1 MNLVTIHQEFIE
13 GAIIIGAAA
22 KNLKRTYTTPSVV
35 HNKTLFL
42 C

>member
-22 KNLKRTYTTPSVV
+22 KHLKRTYTAPDIL
-35 HNKTLFL
+35 K
-42 C
+42 

>member
-13 GAIIIGAAA
+13 GVIIGAAA